1 MKSIDDF
8 RARLALVPTQQERA
22 NELRALAQEPV
33 RMEALT
39 GSPEWEHFQTYIEAQ
54 IKAAEREGATK
65 RAQAAT
71 LVLTDEAKAKA
82 AAVVVAMLETRA
94 QTLREV
100 LLLPRWLKEQGTK
113 AAKLIAGMAEEA

>member
-8 RARLALVPTQQERA
+8 RARLALVPAQQERA
-22 NELRALAQEPV
+22 SELRGLAQEVV
-33 RMEALT
+33 RAEALT
-39 GSPEWEHFQTYIEAQ
+39 GSPEWDWFARYIEAQ
-54 IKAAEREGATK
+54 IKAAEREGQIK

-82 AAVVVAMLETRA
+82 AAVAVAMLEARA

-100 LLLPRWLKEQGTK
+100 LLLPRWLKEQGAK